1 MKFGTSVPRN
11 KLSTDRELQDSRAGT
26 DTLTYHIDMYAAFCT
41 FFWDFH
47 GIYYCLCIK
56 MY

>member
-26 DTLTYHIDMYAAFCT
+26 DTLTYHIDTYAAFCT
-41 FFWDFH
+41 FSWDFH
-47 GIYYCLCIK
+47 GIYYCICIK